1 MEHVNLR
8 CQMFHKGCHGRAVS
22 AFGST
27 TLKQTK
33 PHDTHVASPAEA
45 KTRQAITKAKRM
57 AVASYGM
64 PSKSILDAAKSEL
77 NEAEI
82 QAFPKDEQIKKI
94 ITNARKPV
102 RGLMS
107 GKYKRFAYNTL
118 SPLFPIEFWNCF
130 NSVLDNHARTNNA
143 IEGWHRVFNKKFAK
157 RNLNLSHFI
166 IKLKEEEHTTWQLAL
181 RHAANPADPLRNP
194 RANKQINAERQI
206 SKLVTNYVEVE
217 QENRQRLPFL
227 RTLQFHLAKFY
238 TPAADNNPENEGND
252 ESQEEEQ

>member
-1 MEHVNLR
+1 MESIEPAQSATVVDPTRSSAVHGNVEQPMEVVDNTEVNDIALNTNRRASFVTLAFLPVNEVLR
-8 CQMFHKGCHGRAVS
+8 GFEEIVTAI
-22 AFGST
+22 
-27 TLKQTK
+27 
-33 PHDTHVASPAEA
+33 EA
-45 KTRQAITKAKRM
+45 KIAEHAIPVEKAT
-57 AVASYGM
+57 A
-64 PSKSILDAAKSEL
+64 L
-77 NEAEI
+77 
-82 QAFPKDEQIKKI
+82 
-94 ITNARKPV
+94 
-102 RGLMS
+102 RGHM
-107 GKYKRFAYNTL
+107 KYVENTYIRRVVGRNTL

-130 NSVLDNHARTNNA
+130 NSVLDNQARTNNA
-143 IEGWHRVFNKKFAK
+143 IEGWHRVFNKKFSK

-194 RANKQINAERQI
+194 RANKQIIMHRQI